1 MQRKVWLG
9 LLTGVVLARQLAAR
23 FRRYELR
30 GKVAV
35 VTGGTRGLGLV
46 LARELMNRGAHVAVC
61 SRDAGEVD
69 RARADL
75 VRRGTGKVF
84 AMRADLTHKD
94 ELTRFLE
101 RTETVLGPVD
111 VLINNAGV
119 IQVGPMEAM
128 KAEDFDAAL
137 KIHFWAPLHAIL
149 AVLPQMRRRR
159 TGRIVNIT
167 SIGAKVAVPH
177 LLPYSAS
184 KFAAYGLST
193 GLREELVRDGVIVT
207 TVCPGLMRTGSP
219 RHAQL
224 KGKRQTEYTLFKLA
238 DSLPGLTMSAERAAR
253 QILDASVRGDAEV
266 VLTLPGKLLASLYGF
281 APGFVQDLFGLVA
294 RALPNAEGGSELSLE
309 GRDTELGAI
318 PRFFSRL
325 TDAASLRNNE
335 V

>member
-1 MQRKVWLG
+1 
-9 LLTGVVLARQLAAR
+9 VVLSRQLAAR
-23 FRRYELR
+23 FRRYELH

-46 LARELMNRGAHVAVC
+46 LARELMDRGADVAIC
-61 SRDAGEVD
+61 ARDPREVD
-69 RARADL
+69 HARVDL

-94 ELTRFLE
+94 ELIRFLE
-101 RTETVLGPVD
+101 RTERVLGPID

-119 IQVGPMEAM
+119 IQVGPMEVM
-128 KAEDFDAAL
+128 TAEDFDAAM
-137 KIHFWAPLHAIL
+137 KIHFWAPLHAVL
-149 AVLPQMRRRR
+149 AVLPQMRRRH

-184 KFAAYGLST
+184 KFAGYGLST
-193 GLREELVRDGVIVT
+193 GLREELARDGVIVT

-219 RHAQL
+219 RHAKV
-224 KGKRQTEYTLFKLA
+224 KGKQQQEYELFKIA

-253 QILDASVRGDAEV
+253 QILDACVRGDAEV
-266 VLTLPGKLLASLYGF
+266 VLSLPAKLLASLYAF
-281 APGFVQDLFGLVA
+281 SPGFVQDLFGLVA
-294 RALPNAEGGSELSLE
+294 RVLPNGEGGSMLSLE
-309 GRDTELGAI
+309 GKDTELGPI
-318 PRFFSRL
+318 PRFMTKL